1 MFKTNFTRKYK
12 ENKHLTLAI
21 RMILS
26 NLIKEVEKCEKKKL
40 PFMSKRTITKILG
53 VSSQTVLNEIKR
65 GIVKTKQK
73 VNNKVKY
80 KDEYS
85 PIYGQYV
92 YETNRMNSHPKSK
105 RSYPCFHK

>member
-53 VSSQTVLNEIKR
+53 VLPQIVFNEMKR
-65 GIVKTKQK
+65 GIVRIKK
-73 VNNKVKY
+73 
-80 KDEYS
+80 
-85 PIYGQYV
+85 G
-92 YETNRMNSHPKSK
+92 
-105 RSYPCFHK
+105 